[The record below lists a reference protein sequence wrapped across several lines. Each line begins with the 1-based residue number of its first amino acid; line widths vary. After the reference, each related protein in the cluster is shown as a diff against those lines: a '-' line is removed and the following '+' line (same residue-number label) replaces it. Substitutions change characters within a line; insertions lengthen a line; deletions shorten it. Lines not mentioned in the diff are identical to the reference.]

1 MAETLKERK
10 PPHLRILG
18 IAFLVNW
25 LGPALIWIISGSV
38 SAVFFALSIGNAL
51 IGLILLVFCL
61 PLGGLMDQFQRETP
75 HFAFF
80 GKVMDLVTRH
90 TFLFFGWPQSRRTW
104 SITLLSLSV
113 VFFVASVS
121 AFFCAT
127 GNMQAD
133 RALMGWI
140 EHAFQIFSRALHHLW
155 P

>member
-10 PPHLRILG
+10 LPHLRILG
-18 IAFLVNW
+18 IAFLVEW
-25 LGPALIWIISGSV
+25 LGPALIWIITGSV

-51 IGLILLVFCL
+51 LGLVLLVFCL
-61 PLGGLMDQFQRETP
+61 PLGGLVDQVQRAMP
-75 HFAFF
+75 HLAFF
-80 GKVMDLVTRH
+80 GKVMDLVIRH
-90 TFLFFGWPQSRRTW
+90 AFLFFGWPQSRRTW
-104 SITLLSLSV
+104 SMTLVFLSV

-133 RALMGWI
+133 QALMGWI
-140 EHAFQIFSRALHHLW
+140 EHAFQSFSRALHHLW